1 MSYLIFDLAILAILA
16 LFFWRGYARGLVLTL
31 CSLLAVFVALIGA
44 SFLSN
49 ALAEPVAKA
58 IEPIVTSQ
66 IHDTVTSYYQRSPA
80 ENTSAEE
87 EDWLAQL
94 PLEELLEPLKE
105 SKFLQGFAE
114 TFQKAVDDK
123 AADIVTHAAP
133 GAGPLCGGADRPDRD
148 FRRRFLRG
156 AHRLV
161 LSQPRPGSGG
171 KAAGA
176 QHRQRLGRRGGGPC
190 QGRADCV
197 YRCLAPPGQLHP
209 PGGHRG
215 LLPAEILCLRHS
227 AVIFPLNPVFLR
239 GCVHSQFIIWVYYFP
254 KHELF
259 LKGAYLLCSLPCAAV
274 AAKMW
279 R

>member
-58 IEPIVTSQ
+58 IEPIVASQ

-123 AADIVTHAAP
+123 AADIVTHAAQALAHFVAVQIARIVIFAVAFFAVLIAWFFLSHALDLVAKLP
-133 GAGPLCGGADRPDRD
+133 VLSTVNAWGGGAVGLVKGALIVYIAVWL
-148 FRRRFLRG
+148 LRG
-156 AHRLV
+156 SYIPPAAIE
-161 LSQPRPGSGG
+161 GS
-171 KAAGA
+171 
-176 QHRQRLGRRGGGPC
+176 
-190 QGRADCV
+190 
-197 YRCLAPPGQLHP
+197 
-209 PGGHRG
+209 
-215 LLPAEILCLRHS
+215 
-227 AVIFPLNPVFLR
+227 
-239 GCVHSQFIIWVYYFP
+239 
-254 KHELF
+254 
-259 LKGAYLLCSLPCAAV
+259 YLLKFFVSAIPLSFFL
-274 AAKMW
+274 
-279 R
+279 

>member
-58 IEPIVTSQ
+58 IEPIVASQ

-123 AADIVTHAAP
+123 AADIVTHAAQ
-133 GAGPLCGGADRPDRD
+133 ALAHFVAVQIARIVI
-148 FRRRFLRG
+148 FAVAFFAVLIAWLFLSH
-156 AHRLV
+156 ALDLVAKLPV
-161 LSQPRPGSGG
+161 LSTVN
-171 KAAGA
+171 AW
-176 QHRQRLGRRGGGPC
+176 GGGVI
-190 QGRADCV
+190 GLVKGGLIVFIAVWLLRDSCV
-197 YRCLAPPGQLHP
+197 PPEAIEGSF
-209 PGGHRG
+209 
-215 LLPAEILCLRHS
+215 LLKFFATVS
-227 AVIFPLNPVFLR
+227 PLSFFL
-239 GCVHSQFIIWVYYFP
+239 
-254 KHELF
+254 
-259 LKGAYLLCSLPCAAV
+259 
-274 AAKMW
+274 
-279 R
+279 

>member
-58 IEPIVTSQ
+58 IEPIVASQ

-87 EDWLAQL
+87 EDWLAEL

-114 TFQKAVDDK
+114 TFHKAVDDK
-123 AADIVTHAAP
+123 AADIVTHAAQALAHFVAVQIARIVIFAVAFFAVLIAWFFLSHALDLVAKLP
-133 GAGPLCGGADRPDRD
+133 VLSTVNAWGGGAVGLVKGALIVYIAVWL
-148 FRRRFLRG
+148 LRG
-156 AHRLV
+156 IYI
-161 LSQPRPGSGG
+161 PP
-171 KAAGA
+171 AAIE
-176 QHRQRLGRRGGGPC
+176 
-190 QGRADCV
+190 D
-197 YRCLAPPGQLHP
+197 
-209 PGGHRG
+209 
-215 LLPAEILCLRHS
+215 S
-227 AVIFPLNPVFLR
+227 
-239 GCVHSQFIIWVYYFP
+239 
-254 KHELF
+254 
-259 LKGAYLLCSLPCAAV
+259 YLLKFFASAIPLSFFL
-274 AAKMW
+274 
-279 R
+279 

>member
-58 IEPIVTSQ
+58 IEPIVASQ

-123 AADIVTHAAP
+123 AADIVTHTAQALAHFVAVQIARIVIFAVAFFAVLIAWFFLSHALDLVAKLP
-133 GAGPLCGGADRPDRD
+133 VLSTVNAWGGGAVGLVKGALIVYIAVWL
-148 FRRRFLRG
+148 LRG
-156 AHRLV
+156 SYIPPAAIE
-161 LSQPRPGSGG
+161 GS
-171 KAAGA
+171 
-176 QHRQRLGRRGGGPC
+176 
-190 QGRADCV
+190 
-197 YRCLAPPGQLHP
+197 
-209 PGGHRG
+209 
-215 LLPAEILCLRHS
+215 
-227 AVIFPLNPVFLR
+227 
-239 GCVHSQFIIWVYYFP
+239 
-254 KHELF
+254 
-259 LKGAYLLCSLPCAAV
+259 YLLKFFVSAIPLSFFL
-274 AAKMW
+274 
-279 R
+279 

>member
-58 IEPIVTSQ
+58 IEPIVASQ

-80 ENTSAEE
+80 ENTTAEE

-123 AADIVTHAAP
+123 AADIVTHAAQALAHFVAVQIARIVIFAVAFFAVLIAWFFLSHALDLVAKLP
-133 GAGPLCGGADRPDRD
+133 VLSTVNAWGGGAVGLVKGALIVYIAVWL
-148 FRRRFLRG
+148 LRG
-156 AHRLV
+156 SFPPATIE
-161 LSQPRPGSGG
+161 GS
-171 KAAGA
+171 
-176 QHRQRLGRRGGGPC
+176 
-190 QGRADCV
+190 
-197 YRCLAPPGQLHP
+197 
-209 PGGHRG
+209 
-215 LLPAEILCLRHS
+215 
-227 AVIFPLNPVFLR
+227 
-239 GCVHSQFIIWVYYFP
+239 
-254 KHELF
+254 
-259 LKGAYLLCSLPCAAV
+259 YLLKFFASAIPLSFFL
-274 AAKMW
+274 
-279 R
+279 

>member
-58 IEPIVTSQ
+58 IEPIVASQ

-123 AADIVTHAAP
+123 AADIVTHAAQALAHFVAVQIARIVIFAIAFFAVLIAWFFFSHTLDLVAKLP
-133 GAGPLCGGADRPDRD
+133 VLSTVNAWGGGAVGLVKGALIVYIAVWL
-148 FRRRFLRG
+148 LRG
-156 AHRLV
+156 
-161 LSQPRPGSGG
+161 SYIPP
-171 KAAGA
+171 AAIE
-176 QHRQRLGRRGGGPC
+176 
-190 QGRADCV
+190 D
-197 YRCLAPPGQLHP
+197 
-209 PGGHRG
+209 
-215 LLPAEILCLRHS
+215 S
-227 AVIFPLNPVFLR
+227 
-239 GCVHSQFIIWVYYFP
+239 
-254 KHELF
+254 
-259 LKGAYLLCSLPCAAV
+259 YLLKFFASAIPLSFFL
-274 AAKMW
+274 
-279 R
+279 

>member
-123 AADIVTHAAP
+123 AADIVTHAAQALAHFVAVQIARIVIFAVAFFAVLIAWFFLSHTLDLVAKLP
-133 GAGPLCGGADRPDRD
+133 VLSTVNAWGGGAVGLVKGALIVYIAVWL
-148 FRRRFLRG
+148 LRG
-156 AHRLV
+156 SYIPPAAIE
-161 LSQPRPGSGG
+161 GS
-171 KAAGA
+171 
-176 QHRQRLGRRGGGPC
+176 
-190 QGRADCV
+190 
-197 YRCLAPPGQLHP
+197 
-209 PGGHRG
+209 
-215 LLPAEILCLRHS
+215 
-227 AVIFPLNPVFLR
+227 
-239 GCVHSQFIIWVYYFP
+239 
-254 KHELF
+254 
-259 LKGAYLLCSLPCAAV
+259 YLLKFFVSAIPLSFFL
-274 AAKMW
+274 
-279 R
+279 

>member
-58 IEPIVTSQ
+58 IEPIVTSH

-94 PLEELLEPLKE
+94 PLEELLEPLKD
-105 SKFLQGFAE
+105 SKFFQGFAE

-123 AADIVTHAAP
+123 AADIVTHAAQALAHFVAVQIARIVIFAVAFFAVLIAWFFLSHALDLVAKLP
-133 GAGPLCGGADRPDRD
+133 VLSTVNAWGGGAVGLVKGALIVYIAVWL
-148 FRRRFLRG
+148 LRG
-156 AHRLV
+156 SYIPPAAIE
-161 LSQPRPGSGG
+161 GS
-171 KAAGA
+171 
-176 QHRQRLGRRGGGPC
+176 
-190 QGRADCV
+190 
-197 YRCLAPPGQLHP
+197 
-209 PGGHRG
+209 
-215 LLPAEILCLRHS
+215 
-227 AVIFPLNPVFLR
+227 
-239 GCVHSQFIIWVYYFP
+239 
-254 KHELF
+254 
-259 LKGAYLLCSLPCAAV
+259 YLLKFFASAIPLSFFL
-274 AAKMW
+274 
-279 R
+279 

>member
-58 IEPIVTSQ
+58 IEPIVASQ

-80 ENTSAEE
+80 ENTSAE

-123 AADIVTHAAP
+123 GAEIVTHTAQALAHFVAVQIARIVIFAVAFFAVLIAWFFLSHALDLVAKLP
-133 GAGPLCGGADRPDRD
+133 VLSTVNAWGGGAVGLVKGALIVYIAVWL
-148 FRRRFLRG
+148 LRG
-156 AHRLV
+156 SYIPPAAIE
-161 LSQPRPGSGG
+161 GS
-171 KAAGA
+171 
-176 QHRQRLGRRGGGPC
+176 
-190 QGRADCV
+190 
-197 YRCLAPPGQLHP
+197 
-209 PGGHRG
+209 
-215 LLPAEILCLRHS
+215 
-227 AVIFPLNPVFLR
+227 
-239 GCVHSQFIIWVYYFP
+239 
-254 KHELF
+254 
-259 LKGAYLLCSLPCAAV
+259 YLLKFFVSAIPLSFFL
-274 AAKMW
+274 
-279 R
+279 

>member
-58 IEPIVTSQ
+58 IEPIVASQ

-123 AADIVTHAAP
+123 AADIVTHAAQALAHFVAVQIARIVIFAVAFFAVLIAWFFLSHALDLVAKLP
-133 GAGPLCGGADRPDRD
+133 VLSTVNAWGGGAVGLVKGALIVYIAVWL
-148 FRRRFLRG
+148 LRG
-156 AHRLV
+156 SCIPPEAIE
-161 LSQPRPGSGG
+161 GS
-171 KAAGA
+171 
-176 QHRQRLGRRGGGPC
+176 
-190 QGRADCV
+190 
-197 YRCLAPPGQLHP
+197 
-209 PGGHRG
+209 
-215 LLPAEILCLRHS
+215 
-227 AVIFPLNPVFLR
+227 
-239 GCVHSQFIIWVYYFP
+239 
-254 KHELF
+254 
-259 LKGAYLLCSLPCAAV
+259 YLLKFFTSAIPLSFFL
-274 AAKMW
+274 
-279 R
+279 